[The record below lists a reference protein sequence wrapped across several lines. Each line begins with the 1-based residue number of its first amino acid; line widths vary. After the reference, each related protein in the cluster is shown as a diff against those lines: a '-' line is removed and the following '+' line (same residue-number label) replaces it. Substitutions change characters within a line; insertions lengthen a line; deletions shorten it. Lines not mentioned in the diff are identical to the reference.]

1 MLAAALTD
9 YEGTLVTISH
19 DRYFLDG
26 IIDRVW
32 EVNAGSIKEYIGSY
46 SDYEWAKSRE
56 AETHAAKEQESTAP
70 EKTSSSKKDKQ
81 RKRQEAEARN
91 QRYRTLKPL
100 QDRLK
105 KVEQKLEVILQEK
118 QMIDNILADSDLYQ
132 DDRKKDLKETLDQQ
146 KDLAWKEGKLMKEWN
161 LLSEQIEETQNTPS
175 S

>member
-1 MLAAALTD
+1 
-9 YEGTLVTISH
+9 LVTISH

-32 EVNAGSIKEYIGSY
+32 EVNAGSIKEYVGNY

-70 EKTSSSKKDKQ
+70 EKTSTSKKDKE

-91 QRYRTLKPL
+91 QRYRQLKPL

-105 KVEQKLEVILQEK
+105 KVEQKLEALMQEK
-118 QMIDNILADSDLYQ
+118 QTVDNMLADSKLYRE
-132 DDRKKDLKETLDQQ
+132 DRKPELKETLEQK
-146 KDLAWKEGKLMKEWN
+146 KDLAWKESKLTKEWD
-161 LLSEQIEETQNTPS
+161 LLSEQIEDVQNTPTS
-175 S
+175 